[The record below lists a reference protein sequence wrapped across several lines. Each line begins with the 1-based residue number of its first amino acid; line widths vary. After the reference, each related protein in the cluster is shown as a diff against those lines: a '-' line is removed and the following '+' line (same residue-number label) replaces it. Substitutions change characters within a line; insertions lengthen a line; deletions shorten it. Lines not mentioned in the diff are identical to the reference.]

1 MSASKTWSGRFDKK
15 TSSMMEAFSS
25 SIAFDNKL
33 LEADI
38 LVNKAWAKALARIKI
53 YSDEELQT
61 VLQALDRILI
71 DYSEGNLKFQSGD
84 EDIHSAVERW
94 LTERVGELGSRIHCG
109 KSRNDQVA
117 TDVRLF
123 LKKESSFIVLGLQ
136 SMQECIVELA
146 EKHVDT
152 VMPGYT
158 HLRQAQPISFAH
170 YLLAFCFQM
179 QRDKRRLYEFRER
192 CDDMP
197 LGSGALAGSAFDIDR
212 KMLAEELG
220 FKTFSHNS
228 IDATSDRDF
237 ITECIFI
244 CVQVMLHTS
253 RIAEDFIIWSSEPY
267 RFIDI
272 AQEYSTGSSMMPQKR
287 NPDSLEL
294 IRGKTAR
301 MIGNLNALMNLMKGI
316 PTAYVRDLQEDKE
329 PLFDTLWQTRLSV
342 RIMNGVINTL
352 QVYPKQMKAA
362 IDPALYATDVA
373 DYLVKKGIAF
383 RRAHEIVG
391 KIVTWSEEHNTLM
404 QDIPLN
410 TWQGFAEQFDDRVYA
425 LFDPQ
430 KSLAKR
436 NIPGG
441 TGPASV
447 RQQIIKAKEML
458 NSDALF
464 EE

>member
-1 MSASKTWSGRFDKK
+1 MSTSKTWSGRFDKK
-15 TSSMMEAFSS
+15 TSSMMDAFSS
-25 SIAFDNKL
+25 SITFDNKL

-84 EDIHSAVERW
+84 EDIHSAVERR

-123 LKKESSFIVLGLQ
+123 LKKKSSHIVLGLRR
-136 SMQECIVELA
+136 MQECIIELA
-146 EKHVDT
+146 EKYVDT

-179 QRDKRRLYEFRER
+179 QRDKKRLYEYRER

-212 KMLAEELG
+212 KMLADELG
-220 FKTFSHNS
+220 FKTFSDNS
-228 IDATSDRDF
+228 IDATSDRDI

-244 CVQVMLHTS
+244 CVQVMLHMS

-301 MIGNLNALMNLMKGI
+301 MIGNLNTLMNLMKGI

-329 PLFDTLWQTRLSV
+329 PLFDTLLQTRLSIG
-342 RIMNGVINTL
+342 IMYGVIDTL
-352 QVYPKQMKAA
+352 QVFPERMKEA
-362 IDPALYATDVA
+362 IDPALFATDVA

-391 KIVTWSEEHNTLM
+391 KIVTWSEKNNTPIQEISLK
-404 QDIPLN
+404 I
-410 TWQGFAEQFDDRVYA
+410 WQEFSEQFDDQVYA

-430 KSLAKR
+430 KSLEKR

-441 TGPASV
+441 TGPVSV
-447 RQQIIKAKEML
+447 RQQITKAKAML